1 LLASAGRNTVLSKVK
16 TLIREVRLEQTIF
29 GLPFVYVGAL
39 LAVGKELKVEQIFFI
54 TLAVLGARTFA
65 MLMNRIID
73 REIDKRNPRTRN
85 RAIPAGKLKT
95 MEASLFA
102 LISLAIYLYAAF
114 NLSPLC
120 RILFPIPLFFFTFY
134 PYTKRFT
141 WLCHFFLGTT
151 LGLAPLAGWI
161 AVKNGVSFSPFLLFL
176 VVFLWVSGFDIY
188 YAIADLNFDKEEG
201 IFSIPARFGAKNSV
215 YLTRI
220 LHSFL
225 LFPLSYIGLLLHLP
239 FIYFLGV
246 FLSFTFLLWLDFVY
260 SPLKSVENIDLYLQR
275 NGYFSLIYFIFILL
289 SIWS

>member
-1 LLASAGRNTVLSKVK
+1 
-16 TLIREVRLEQTIF
+16 
-29 GLPFVYVGAL
+29 
-39 LAVGKELKVEQIFFI
+39 
-54 TLAVLGARTFA
+54 
-65 MLMNRIID
+65 
-73 REIDKRNPRTRN
+73 
-85 RAIPAGKLKT
+85 
-95 MEASLFA
+95 
-102 LISLAIYLYAAF
+102 
-114 NLSPLC
+114 
-120 RILFPIPLFFFTFY
+120 
-134 PYTKRFT
+134 
-141 WLCHFFLGTT
+141 
-151 LGLAPLAGWI
+151 
-161 AVKNGVSFSPFLLFL
+161 